1 METMRSL
8 FTLFN
13 RTIKATKIKK
23 SRLHFY
29 QPTIDSNHR
38 FKYYIMVFKIGFS
51 ILINSAE
58 NLDFDIP
65 ERLKQYC
72 YISLKISEFLKN
84 NAVI

>member
-1 METMRSL
+1 MRSL
-8 FTLFN
+8 FTPLN
-13 RTIKATKIKK
+13 CTIKAAKIKK
-23 SRLHFY
+23 ISRLHLY